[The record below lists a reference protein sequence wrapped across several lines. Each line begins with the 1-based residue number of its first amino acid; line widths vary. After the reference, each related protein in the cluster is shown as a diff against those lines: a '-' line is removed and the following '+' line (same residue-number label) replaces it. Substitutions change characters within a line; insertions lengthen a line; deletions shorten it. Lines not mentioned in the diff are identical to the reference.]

1 MQLKLKDRVI
11 EFPRKPLLMG
21 IINVNDDSF
30 SNDGTLDIDEAIEMA
45 IEKVEAGADVIDV
58 GAESART
65 NREVISVDDEV
76 ARFLAF
82 MSRWSEVCE
91 KAKPRDSTQIFPP
104 VLSVNTWRSEVV
116 ERVLA
121 VGGEL
126 LNDMS
131 ALPTSRNAEL
141 AKEYGCALLIM
152 HSVGE
157 PKVAHTHQK
166 WKNVMEE
173 MREFFQ
179 QKIEL
184 ASLAGVEKS
193 ALLLDPGVDFAKQ
206 CEENLTL
213 YHRVGELQ
221 AFGCAVMLP
230 VSRKT
235 VIGDVLGIE
244 KAEDRD
250 AGTLACIVQGVTEGV
265 QMFRVHN
272 VAAAYDAVAL
282 CYALGGESN
291 INEWA

>member
-11 EFPRKPLLMG
+11 EFPRRPLLMG
-21 IINVNDDSF
+21 IININDDSF
-30 SNDGTLDIDEAIEMA
+30 SNDGTLDIGEALQMA
-45 IEKVEAGADVIDV
+45 IEKVESGADVIDI

-65 NREVISVDDEV
+65 NRDAISVDDEV
-76 ARFLAF
+76 ARFLGF
-82 MSRWSEVCE
+82 IQRWSEVCD
-91 KAKPRDSTQIFPP
+91 KAKPRDSAQVFPP
-104 VLSVNTWRSEVV
+104 ILSINTWRNEVV

-131 ALPTSRNAEL
+131 ALPNSRNAEL
-141 AKEYGCALLIM
+141 AKKHDCALLIM

-166 WKNVMEE
+166 WDDVMGE
-173 MREFFQ
+173 MVDFFEK
-179 QKIEL
+179 KIQL
-184 ASLAGVEKS
+184 ATSVGIEKS

-213 YHRVGELQ
+213 YNRVAELHE
-221 AFGCAVMLP
+221 FGCVVMLP

-235 VIGDVLGIE
+235 VIGDVLGI
-244 KAEDRD
+244 KNAEDRD

-265 QMFRVHN
+265 QIFRVHN
-272 VAAAYDAVAL
+272 VAAAYDAVTVS
-282 CYALGGESN
+282 YVLG
-291 INEWA
+291 